1 MKKHS
6 VLMWLLPIVIIVVA
20 LALAFIL
27 ISSKKPLEQEPTID
41 KAFLV
46 DAQRVY
52 TESVD
57 FAIKTQGNVIPKN
70 QTKLSSQVSGAIV
83 KISPVF
89 VEGGFFDKGDV
100 LIELEQDD
108 YLTEVK
114 LAEAQLAQ
122 AEADLQE
129 EVARGKVAEKEWRSV
144 NSTAP
149 PALGLRQPQL
159 AREQANVKGAQ
170 AQLERAKRNL
180 SRTQIKAPYNGVV
193 VQRDVDLGQFL
204 PVGSVIGEVYSIDV
218 AEVRLPIT
226 NSDLAFLHLDTGVSQ
241 SNVVNLSANV
251 AGKFMQWEGKLVRS
265 EGVLSTDNRVIY
277 AIAEIADPYMRKS
290 DSVKGGAPLRY
301 GQFVQ
306 ASISG
311 TQTEDVIVL
320 PRQLVRLDN
329 TVITVSDDRT
339 LAIKAVDILRS
350 DEQNV
355 YIGSGIES
363 GEQVVTS
370 AVPNAYS
377 GMKVRLPGDEPEIDS
392 PSVNDQLENK
402 DEINPPSGDK

>member
-6 VLMWLLPIVIIVVA
+6 VVRWLLPIAIIIVA
-20 LALAFIL
+20 LVIAFIL
-27 ISSKKPLEQEPTID
+27 ITSKKPLEQEPIVD

-46 DAQRVY
+46 NAQSVY

-57 FAIKTQGNVIPKN
+57 FTVKTQGNVIPKN

-83 KISPVF
+83 KVSPVF
-89 VEGGFFDKGDV
+89 VEGGFFSIGDV

-129 EVARGKVAEKEWRSV
+129 EIARGKVAEKEWRSV
-144 NSTAP
+144 NSSAP
-149 PALGLRQPQL
+149 PALGLREPQL

-204 PVGSVIGEVYSIDV
+204 PVGSVVGEVFSTDV

-251 AGKFMQWEGKLVRS
+251 AGKLTQWEGKLVRS
-265 EGVLSTDNRVIY
+265 EGVLSTDSRVIY
-277 AIAEIADPYMRKS
+277 AIAEIDDPYMRKNTS
-290 DSVKGGAPLRY
+290 EQKQALRY

-306 ASISG
+306 ATISG

-329 TVITVSDDRT
+329 TVLTVSDNRT
-339 LAIKAVDILRS
+339 LAIKSVDILRS
-350 DEQNV
+350 DEQHV
-355 YIGSGIES
+355 YIGSGIDS
-363 GEQVVTS
+363 GEQIVTS
-370 AVPNAYS
+370 AVPNAYT
-377 GMKVRLPGDEPEIDS
+377 GMKIRLPGDEPEIDT
-392 PSVNDQLENK
+392 PSENDQPDDKN
-402 DEINPPSGDK
+402 EIEPHNEDQ